1 RADASPADCR
11 RGDRMKR
18 REFVTLLGSAAA
30 AWPLAARAQQ
40 SGNPVIGFLS
50 ARSAK
55 ESAHLVEAFRKGL
68 AEYGVIEGQNAT
80 VDYNWADSHYE
91 RLHGQAIDLVSRQVA
106 VLVSV
111 GGDMTAKAAVAATRT
126 TPIVAVFIGD
136 PVKGGY
142 VASLSRPGGNI
153 TGVSNL
159 NAVIEAKR
167 LGLLRDMKPAITS
180 VGALL
185 NPDSSTSAAQ
195 RTDIEEAARTIGL
208 KVEFLE
214 AKNDSELDAAFKS
227 IVRNGI
233 PALLVPADAFF
244 AAARDRL
251 AELAATN
258 RVPAIYSLRESVVA
272 GGLMSYGN
280 DLPDTYRL
288 IGTYAARIVKGAKP
302 ADLPVLQPTKFEFV
316 LNRKV
321 ARALGLTIPAGV
333 LSIVDEVIE

>member
-1 RADASPADCR
+1 MR
-11 RGDRMKR
+11 R
-18 REFVTLLGSAAA
+18 REFIKLIIPAG
-30 AWPLAARAQQ
+30 WPLAAHAQP
-40 SGNPVIGFLS
+40 SNKPVIAFLS
-50 ARSAK
+50 ARSAA
-55 ESAHLVEAFRKGL
+55 ESAHLVDAFRKGL
-68 AEYGVIEGQNAT
+68 AEFGIIEDQNVT
-80 VDYNWADSHYE
+80 VDYSWADSHYE
-91 RLHGQAIDLVSRQVA
+91 RLAGQAAALLARRPG

-111 GGDMTAKAAVAATRT
+111 GGDMTAKAAAAATRT

-136 PVKGGY
+136 PVVGGF
-142 VASLSRPGGNI
+142 VPSLSRPGGNI

-167 LGLLRDMKPAITS
+167 LGLLRDVKPGITT

-185 NPDSSTSAAQ
+185 NPDSLTAVAQ
-195 RTDIEEAARTIGL
+195 RRDIEEAARTIGL

-214 AKNDSELDAAFKS
+214 AKNNPELNDAFKH
-227 IVRNGI
+227 IVENRL

-244 AAARDRL
+244 AAARDTIT
-251 AELAATN
+251 ELAAST

-288 IGTYAARIVKGAKP
+288 IGNYAARIINGEKP

-316 LNRKV
+316 LNRK
-321 ARALGLTIPAGV
+321 AAKALELTIPAGV
-333 LSIVDEVIE
+333 LSIADEVIE

>member
-1 RADASPADCR
+1 MR
-11 RGDRMKR
+11 R
-18 REFVTLLGSAAA
+18 REFIKVIVGSAV
-30 AWPLAARAQQ
+30 WPLAARAQT
-40 SGNPVIGFLS
+40 SDKPVIGFLS

-55 ESAHLVEAFRKGL
+55 ESAHLVDAFRKGL
-68 AEYGVIEGQNAT
+68 AEHGIVEGQNVT
-80 VDYNWADSHYE
+80 VDYRWADSHYE
-91 RLHGQAIDLVSRQVA
+91 RLTAQASDLLARQPA
-106 VLVSV
+106 VLISV
-111 GGDMTAKAAVAATRT
+111 GGDMTAKVAAAATHT

-136 PVKGGY
+136 PVAGGL
-142 VASLSRPGGNI
+142 VTSLSRPGGNV

-167 LGLLRDMKPAITS
+167 LGLLRDVKPGITS

-185 NPDSSTSAAQ
+185 NPDSITAASQ
-195 RTDIEEAARTIGL
+195 RKDIEAAARTIGL
-208 KVEFLE
+208 NVQFLE
-214 AKNDSELDAAFKS
+214 AKNDSELVAAFKS
-227 IVRNGI
+227 IVEKRL

-251 AELAATN
+251 AELAAQN
-258 RVPAIYSLRESVVA
+258 GVPAIYSLRESVVS

-316 LNRKV
+316 LNRK
-321 ARALGLTIPAGV
+321 AAKSLGLTIPAAV
-333 LSIVDEVIE
+333 LSIADEVIE

>member
-1 RADASPADCR
+1 MR
-11 RGDRMKR
+11 RRD
-18 REFVTLLGSAAA
+18 FITVLGGTVAT
-30 AWPLAARAQQ
+30 WPLAARPEQ
-40 SGNPVIGFLS
+40 SDRPVIGFLS

-68 AEYGVIEGQNAT
+68 AEYGILEGRNVV
-80 VDYNWADSHYE
+80 VDYSWADSHYE
-91 RLHGQAIDLVSRQVA
+91 RLQEQAIDLVSRQVA

-136 PVKGGY
+136 PVTSGF
-142 VASLSRPGGNI
+142 VASLNRPGGNV
-153 TGVSNL
+153 TGISNL

-167 LGLLRDMKPAITS
+167 LGLLREIVPQMAN

-185 NPDSSTSAAQ
+185 NPDSLAVVSQ
-195 RTDIEEAARTIGL
+195 QKDIDEAARTIGL
-208 KVEFLE
+208 RVQFLK
-214 AKNDSELDAAFKS
+214 ASNDLQLEAAFKS
-227 IVRNGI
+227 IVENRL

-244 AAARDRL
+244 AASRARL
-251 AELAATN
+251 AELAAQN
-258 RVPAIYSLRESVVA
+258 AVPAIYSLRETAVA

-280 DLPDTYRL
+280 DLSDTYRL

-316 LNRKV
+316 LNLKT
-321 ARALGLTIPAGV
+321 ARALGLSIPPGILA
-333 LSIVDEVIE
+333 IADEVIE